1 MKKQMSIG
9 MSMSMVCPFNLYYFL
24 NVFYPKQLGKVRA
37 IKLVF

>member
-9 MSMSMVCPFNLYYFL
+9 TMVCPFNLYYFL

-37 IKLVF
+37 IKSVF